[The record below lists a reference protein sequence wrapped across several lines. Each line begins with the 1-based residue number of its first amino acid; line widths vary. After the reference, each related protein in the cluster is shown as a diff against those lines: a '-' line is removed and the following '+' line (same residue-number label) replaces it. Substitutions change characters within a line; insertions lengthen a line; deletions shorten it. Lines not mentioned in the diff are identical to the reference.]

1 VAGGGGAGRLLLLV
15 GVEAPL
21 EVALE
26 AEEETLRRGAV
37 GGGAVGEVGDATDEG
52 GEATGGEATGEATGG
67 EATGGIT

>member
-1 VAGGGGAGRLLLLV
+1 MFWNLSRVEEVKTSLLRFMTN
-15 GVEAPL
+15 
-21 EVALE
+21 LE

>member
-1 VAGGGGAGRLLLLV
+1 VTN
-15 GVEAPL
+15 
-21 EVALE
+21 LE

-37 GGGAVGEVGDATDEG
+37 GGGAVGEVGDPTDEG

>member
-1 VAGGGGAGRLLLLV
+1 MFWNLSRVEEVKTSLLRSV
-15 GVEAPL
+15 TN
-21 EVALE
+21 LE

-37 GGGAVGEVGDATDEG
+37 GGGAVGEVGDPTDEG